1 MDVPYAA
8 TPVGGTIFVFV
19 MIIFLVQEFTNGWDT
34 PTDAQDRDEKWA
46 LLYLDALP
54 VLLVSLAAAFCLLDY
69 GSFSYSRSVFAAGV
83 PLFLAG
89 IAVRHWSMR
98 TLGRF
103 HQARVTI
110 QADHETITEGPY
122 RLVRHP
128 MYSGAALAFLGVG
141 LALGT
146 WPGLLLVFFG
156 TLFAI
161 LRRIQVEE
169 RALLSGI
176 GDSYAQYA
184 SGRARLVPGIW

>member
-1 MDVPYAA
+1 MPYAA
-8 TPVGGTIFVFV
+8 TLVGGTIFVFV
-19 MIIFLVQEFTNGWDT
+19 MIIFLVQEFTKGWDA

-46 LLYLDALP
+46 LLYLEALP
-54 VLLVSLAAAFCLLDY
+54 VLLVSLAAVFCLLGY
-69 GSFSYSRSVFAAGV
+69 GSLSYSKSVFAAGV
-83 PLFLAG
+83 ALFLTG

-110 QADHETITEGPY
+110 QADHEIATEGPY

-128 MYSGAALAFLGVG
+128 MYSGSALAFLGVG

-146 WPGLLLVFFG
+146 WPGLLLVFLG
-156 TLFAI
+156 TLLAI

-169 RALLSGI
+169 RALLAGI

-184 SGRARLVPGIW
+184 RGRARLVPGIW